1 MLKELLAR
9 DTVTEIS
16 RLRGRFGLMAYHG
29 GNLERTTDAVAAEV
43 ARRTGSSLYAVVQA
57 PPDRHHLPSTAFDPA
72 HSPALAAFLEHVD
85 IVITVHGYGRRRL
98 WRHLLLG
105 GRNRELARHVAAHL
119 REGLPSRYR
128 VLDDLEAIPREL
140 RGQDSRNP
148 VNRPRL
154 AGLQIELPPSLRWN
168 VREWG
173 WSDHDGV
180 SRAPDV
186 AHLIDALCDAVT
198 GWGPTLQPRTEFER
212 PIGDRAKASRRTGP
226 TRSISSPDRGD
237 PAG

>member
-1 MLKELLAR
+1 VLRELLAR
-9 DTVTEIS
+9 ETVTEIS

-57 PPDRHHLPSTAFDPA
+57 PPDRHHLPSTGFDPTQ
-72 HSPALAAFLEHVD
+72 SPALAAFLEHVEV
-85 IVITVHGYGRRRL
+85 VITIHGYGRRRL

-105 GRNRELARHVAAHL
+105 GRNRPLARHIAGHL
-119 REGLPSRYR
+119 RQGLPARYR

-140 RGQDSRNP
+140 RGQHPRNP
-148 VNRPRL
+148 VNRPRR

-173 WSDHDGV
+173 WSDHAGI

-186 AHLIDALCDAVT
+186 DRLIDALCAGVT
-198 GWGPTLQPRTEFER
+198 SWVESGSETTSQCGIEA
-212 PIGDRAKASRRTGP
+212 GD
-226 TRSISSPDRGD
+226 
-237 PAG
+237 